1 MMKGLSEL
9 EIKQVSGGFFFA
21 PFLQGTIIGLGSY
34 IVNKAAHQELMSYEG
49 AAAGAAGGGII
60 GNIVRR
66 PGFFAI
72 NSAGQAIAQEH
83 Q

>member
-1 MMKGLSEL
+1 M
-9 EIKQVSGGFFFA
+9 A
-21 PFLQGTIIGLGSY
+21 
-34 IVNKAAHQELMSYEG
+34 NKAAHQELMSYEGAAISATFGGITGGIGG

-60 GNIVRR
+60 GNIVWR

-83 Q
+83 